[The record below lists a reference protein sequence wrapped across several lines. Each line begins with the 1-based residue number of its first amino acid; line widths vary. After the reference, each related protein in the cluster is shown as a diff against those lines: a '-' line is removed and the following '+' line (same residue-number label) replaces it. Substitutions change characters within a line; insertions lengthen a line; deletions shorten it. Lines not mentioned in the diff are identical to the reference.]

1 MAQLEDEFLA
11 RVRGSWHSL
20 KSWLFIFML
29 KQLGDRRFPA
39 PSLPQQYREDEGTV
53 EVQEVPNRE
62 GRLSLL
68 FGKTSGMGIA
78 SVR

>member
-11 RVRGSWHSL
+11 RVRGSGHSL
-20 KSWLFIFML
+20 KSWLFILMF
-29 KQLGDRRFPA
+29 KQPGDRRFPA

-53 EVQEVPNRE
+53 KVQEVPHRE

-68 FGKTSGMGIA
+68 FGKTWGVGIGH
-78 SVR
+78 VR